1 MRLRGKVSMK
11 RDPVARLLALG
22 ALLVAVLGATPV
34 GNAVAGAASSVL
46 FAQNAGAVNGI
57 QAARKPTAGKLLP
70 LDKNGKLPAS
80 VVRQGPQGRPG
91 PQGAQGRQG
100 SVGPI
105 GPAGTGGSV
114 DVVTRSVQSQVT
126 LPAYAGAAWG
136 PVTAVLTAPLPGGRW
151 IVFASWTALDYL
163 PASPPP
169 DDTIRCSINVGGVD
183 GGDARNDLRPG
194 ATLFQQAASAV
205 ASTDSATATT
215 ASLNCQH
222 IGGANAYASV
232 FHPTITAI
240 RVGTLDKSSAP

>member
-22 ALLVAVLGATPV
+22 ALLVAVLGATPL
-34 GNAVAGAASSVL
+34 GSAVAGAASSVL

-57 QAARKPTAGKLLP
+57 HAARKPTPGKLLP

-126 LPAYAGAAWG
+126 LPAYTGAAWG
-136 PVTAVLTAPLPGGRW
+136 PATAVLTVPLPGGRW
-151 IVFASWTALDYL
+151 VVFANWTALDYL
-163 PASPPP
+163 AGAA
-169 DDTIRCSINVGGVD
+169 DDTIRCSINVGGAD
-183 GGDARNDLRPG
+183 GGDARNDLRPTV
-194 ATLFQQAASAV
+194 AIYQQAGSAV
-205 ASTDSATATT
+205 ASADSATATT

-222 IGGANAYASV
+222 QAPANPVASV

-240 RVGTLDKSSAP
+240 RVGMLDKSSAP